1 MTQEE
6 NREHKKYID
15 IRKER
20 IAGDIMRQVRE
31 QMIVWLPFLNR
42 AILRM
47 PYSPLRENTVAEQN
61 EENAVK
67 EYEALL
73 PATNG
78 EAVYADPDAIIRLY
92 RRDRT
97 RLYRVYL
104 HMVFHCLFC
113 HPFRYD
119 RLNIEM
125 WDLSADIAVE
135 NVILSLERKELALP
149 EDKNKR
155 AFIGVLKDAVA
166 PLTADNIYH
175 YYYKH
180 RPYFEKDRGKN
191 RLFLADTHGMWLSA
205 NEMFGKEIISR
216 DGESDSNN
224 GDTAKR
230 WKDLSNA
237 VKLDAEIFQRYR
249 DSMPGSAIDNIRA
262 LYKEKQDYSSFLKKF
277 VALREEIR
285 VNPDEYDYIYY
296 TYGMQLYK
304 NMPLIEP
311 LEYQDMNRIHDFV
324 IAIDTSGSCQ
334 GRIVRSFLNKT
345 YTILKESDAFFSNM
359 NVHIIQ
365 CDSEIQSDDTI
376 RSMAEFDRYISHLKV
391 RGYGGTD
398 FRPVFRHVD
407 EHIKNRDFTDLR
419 GMIYFTDGLGV
430 FPNSA
435 PEYPVAFIVIE
446 DDLEKPKIPAWAYT
460 LVTTVEEFDRK
471 ARKSFL

>member
-1 MTQEE
+1 MKEKAE
-6 NREHKKYID
+6 NDKYMD
-15 IRKER
+15 IRRER

-47 PYSPLRENTVAEQN
+47 PYTPMRGRLADDIKKAGQNMSAAEF
-61 EENAVK
+61 K
-67 EYEALL
+67 DSLL

-78 EAVYADPDAIIRLY
+78 EAVYAEPDVIIRLY
-92 RRDRT
+92 RRNRT
-97 RLYRVYL
+97 RLYRTFL
-104 HMVFHCLFC
+104 HMIFHCLFC

-119 RLNIEM
+119 MLSIEL

-135 NVILSLERKELALP
+135 NVILNLERKEFTLP
-149 EDKNKR
+149 DDNKR
-155 AFIGVLKDAVA
+155 RKFIQELKKRVA
-166 PLTADNIYH
+166 PLTADNIYQ
-175 YYYKH
+175 YYYKNKEL
-180 RPYFEKDRGKN
+180 FEKEKVYGP
-191 RLFLADTHGMWLSA
+191 LFRADTHGMWLSA
-205 NEMFGKEIISR
+205 DDMFGKEIISR
-216 DGESDSNN
+216 EGDGDFKN
-224 GDTAKR
+224 GDTAER

-237 VKLDAEIFQRYR
+237 VKVDIEIHRRYR
-249 DSMPGSAIDNIRA
+249 EAMPGSAIDNIRA
-262 LYKEKQDYSSFLKKF
+262 IYREKRSYSDFLKRF
-277 VALREEIR
+277 VAMREEIK

-311 LEYQDMNRIHDFV
+311 LEYQDMNKIHDFV

-345 YTILKESDAFFSNM
+345 YSILKDTNAFFSRM

-365 CDSEIQSDDTI
+365 CDSQIQSDDTI
-376 RSMAEFDRYISHLKV
+376 HSMAEFDRYISHLKV

-398 FRPVFRHVD
+398 FRPVFEHVN

-419 GMIYFTDGLGV
+419 GLIYFTDGLGI
-430 FPNSA
+430 FPGSA
-435 PEYPVAFIVIE
+435 PEYPTAFIVIE

-460 LVTTVEEFDRK
+460 LTATAEEFDRK
-471 ARKSFL
+471 ERIV